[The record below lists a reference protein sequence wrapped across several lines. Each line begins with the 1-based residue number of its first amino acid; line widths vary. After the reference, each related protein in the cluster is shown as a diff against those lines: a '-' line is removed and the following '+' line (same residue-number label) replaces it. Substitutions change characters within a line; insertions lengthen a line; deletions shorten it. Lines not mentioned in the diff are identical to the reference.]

1 MYQDGNSGTLE
12 NAVGTAPGQWMPRE
26 TGQQEWKQLLPVV
39 HKQHLQARG
48 QKVVEFGRYKHSTYD
63 VAYQGDNYRRWVI
76 ANIDE
81 ASVSGMKALKQ
92 YFLERMK
99 FNHNNRRS
107 VFMALRRHPG
117 SWAANTRLRFWM
129 LDVTCRA
136 MEVDGWKG
144 TPRSRTSRYHLFD
157 RTQRA
162 GQVSACARAK
172 ERSQQLQ
179 CFRSRSFCLG
189 AVPKTWTLF
198 REVNVGKSCS
208 STCGISEFQ
217 PALPKFR

>member
-1 MYQDGNSGTLE
+1 M
-12 NAVGTAPGQWMPRE
+12 
-26 TGQQEWKQLLPVV
+26 
-39 HKQHLQARG
+39 
-48 QKVVEFGRYKHSTYD
+48 
-63 VAYQGDNYRRWVI
+63 
-76 ANIDE
+76 
-81 ASVSGMKALKQ
+81 KQ
-92 YFLERMK
+92 YFLERMQ

-162 GQVSACARAK
+162 GQVSACARAQK
-172 ERSQQLQ
+172 SDRNSSSAFAADHSVSEPCQRHGHCSAKSMSASLARPRAASQNFSQHCQNFDKITRWQIVSHCCRQKRQLLPQ
-179 CFRSRSFCLG
+179 LS
-189 AVPKTWTLF
+189 
-198 REVNVGKSCS
+198 VGS
-208 STCGISEFQ
+208 S
-217 PALPKFR
+217 